1 MSNSDF
7 NYSETGGMFALFPN
21 NEKAR
26 EAYQLIAAKLGPKMF
41 MHEFKSVRADLRRA
55 GYSVTKA
62 KPVTESDD
70 ELLAA
75 LSA

>member
-1 MSNSDF
+1 MTADF

-21 NEKAR
+21 NDKAGK
-26 EAYQLIAAKLGPKMF
+26 AYGLIVEKLGPKMF

-62 KPVTESDD
+62 KQVTESDE
-70 ELLAA
+70 ELLAE
-75 LSA
+75 LLG